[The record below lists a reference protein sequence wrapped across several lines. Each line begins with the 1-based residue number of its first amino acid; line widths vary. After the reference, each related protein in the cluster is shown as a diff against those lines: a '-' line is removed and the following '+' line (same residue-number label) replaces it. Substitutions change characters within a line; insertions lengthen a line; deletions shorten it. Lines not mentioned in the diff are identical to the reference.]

1 MSSASEGREVHLVNR
16 PVGWPQPGD
25 FALRSGPVEAGP
37 GELLVLNRFLSV
49 DPYMRGRM
57 NDARSYVPP
66 FALDQVMDGGAV
78 GEVVS
83 APSGGTFSA
92 GDAVIHN
99 LGWREYAVGPPEVFR
114 PIDPVPGT
122 ALSTYL
128 GALGM
133 PGLTAYVGLLDV
145 AGFQPGES
153 LFVSAAAGAVGSLVG
168 QLAKLRG
175 AGLVIGSAGSDRKVV
190 HLTRDLGFDAAFNY
204 HDGDVTAS
212 LLQAA
217 RDRGIDVYFDNVG
230 GDQLESALTVLN
242 RHGRVALCG
251 AVSRYNS
258 ETPLAGPRNLSLAIG
273 KRLRLQ
279 GFLVSDHEDRRP
291 DFLREVGDHIAAGR
305 IEVDETVVV
314 GIENMADAFIEM
326 MRGANVGKMVVR
338 VGD

>member
-1 MSSASEGREVHLVNR
+1 MSSAIDGREVHLVTR

-25 FALRSGPVEAGP
+25 FALRSRPVEAGP
-37 GELLVLNRFLSV
+37 GEVLVLNRFLSV

-57 NDARSYVPP
+57 NDARSYVPS
-66 FALDQVMDGGAV
+66 FALDHVMDGGAV
-78 GEVVS
+78 GEVVF

-114 PIDPVPGT
+114 RIDPVPGI

-190 HLTRDLGFDAAFNY
+190 HLIRDLGFDAAFNY

-230 GDQLESALTVLN
+230 GAQLESALNVLN

-251 AVSRYNS
+251 AISRYNS
-258 ETPLAGPRNLSLAIG
+258 ETPVPGLRNLSLAIG

-305 IEVDETVVV
+305 IKVDETIVV

-326 MRGANVGKMVVR
+326 MHGANVGKMVVR